1 MTVLCC
7 WTLVFFFFVSVE
19 DDPGNVSEARWDLR
33 LRWDGNDRS
42 STARVCSSL
51 VSWAVD
57 CLVASDLDF

>member
-51 VSWAVD
+51 V
-57 CLVASDLDF
+57 